1 MKVYELYNRLMELT
15 ENDPIAAA
23 NPVVI
28 GPSDPS
34 DAAEIEVE
42 DLEWGDGGF
51 DEGKLIIRMGYED

>member
-1 MKVYELYNRLMELT
+1 MELT